1 MDDNIIRPQS
11 PAAMASLIA
20 NTMDPVRIIGAG
32 SKRNIGLPVKEE
44 VQLVS
49 TSALAQIP
57 YFEPSEFVIAA
68 QAGVKVSDLQAKLL
82 AHELSLPFHH
92 PWMDQG
98 ATLGGVI
105 ATNLGGDERLDLG
118 APRDN
123 VLGIEYVNGNGE
135 LLRAGGRVMKNVT
148 GLDMGRALA
157 GSWGR
162 LAVLTEIALKVVPAA
177 RMPEAQFAIEDHETP
192 NLWRISVPAVQAE
205 ALHERLGACLVA
217 SRWHGALAWAATSDD
232 AWDGHAIAQ
241 QFDGHALRVRG
252 QGRAFQPQAAGV
264 KRLEAQVKSALDP
277 RSIFDSQYDG

>member
-1 MDDNIIRPQS
+1 MDDDILRPQS
-11 PAAMASLIA
+11 PAAMASVIA
-20 NTMDPVRIIGAG
+20 NASGPVRVIGAG
-32 SKRNIGLPVKEE
+32 SKRHIGLPVKEE
-44 VQLVS
+44 AQVVS
-49 TSALAQIP
+49 TSALTQIP

-68 QAGVKVSDLQAKLL
+68 QAGVKVSDLQVKLQ

-162 LAVLTEIALKVVPAA
+162 LAILTEIALKVVPAA
-177 RMPEAQFAIEDHETP
+177 RMPEAQFAIEDQEAS
-192 NLWRISVPAVQAE
+192 NLWRISVPAAQAE
-205 ALHERLGACLVA
+205 ALHDHLGARLVA
-217 SRWHGALAWAATSDD
+217 RRWHGALAWAATLDD
-232 AWDGHAIAQ
+232 AWDGHAVAK
-241 QFDGHALRVRG
+241 QFGGHALRVRG

-264 KRLEAQVKSALDP
+264 KRLEAQVMGDLDP
-277 RSIFDSQYDG
+277 RSIFVSQVVG

>member
-1 MDDNIIRPQS
+1 MDDDILRPQS
-11 PAAMASLIA
+11 PAAMASVIA
-20 NTMDPVRIIGAG
+20 NASGHVRVIGTG
-32 SKRNIGLPVKEE
+32 SKRHIGLSVKDETQ
-44 VQLVS
+44 VVS
-49 TSALAQIP
+49 TSALTQIP

-68 QAGVKVSDLQAKLL
+68 QAGVKVSDLQAQLQ

-162 LAVLTEIALKVVPAA
+162 LAILTEIALKVVPAA
-177 RMPEAQFAIEDHETP
+177 RMPEAQFAIEDQEAS
-192 NLWRISVPAVQAE
+192 NLWRISVPAAQAE
-205 ALHERLGACLVA
+205 ALHDHLGARLVA
-217 SRWHGALAWAATSDD
+217 RRWHGALAWAATSDD
-232 AWDGHAIAQ
+232 EWDGHAVAK
-241 QFDGHALRVRG
+241 QFGGHALRVRG

-264 KRLEAQVKSALDP
+264 KRLEAQVKGALDP
-277 RSIFDSQYDG
+277 RSIFDSQHDG